1 MSELRSDARVAT
13 SRKPAPRA
21 VREIFAS
28 ILFMYA
34 RVTAMA
40 TRGSGPADDTRWVKK
55 TRPQEKDMSNTIRLV
70 AVAMLAILVGC
81 GQGKDASATKAS
93 EAAGKAM
100 DSASDAA
107 SSAKDAAAASADA
120 MAEGAK
126 AAGDATSSAMDSA
139 SDTAADATDDVN
151 NAMDA
156 ASDAASDAADS
167 ASAAAQSAKDA
178 AEAAKK
184 GT

>member
-1 MSELRSDARVAT
+1 
-13 SRKPAPRA
+13 
-21 VREIFAS
+21 
-28 ILFMYA
+28 
-34 RVTAMA
+34 
-40 TRGSGPADDTRWVKK
+40 
-55 TRPQEKDMSNTIRLV
+55 MSNTIRLV

-139 SDTAADATDDVN
+139 SDTAADATDG
-151 NAMDA
+151 
-156 ASDAASDAADS
+156 S
-167 ASAAAQSAKDA
+167 ASTLNVTDWAFADKVNRKAAARK
-178 AEAAKK
+178 AEAKRGNDRKVLFICVLVERATKR
-184 GT
+184 